1 MIKKKGFQKMKKKIW
16 PAMICPVLF
25 IILMRI
31 LIPFIYGMVDDRSM
45 MEIVSGQYTGM
56 PDPHMIFTG
65 YWYGLL
71 VAGFYWLL
79 PQVDWYALCMLALE
93 AACLGLMLYR
103 LMGKRQKRNWWTA
116 LFFLL
121 ICVCMGIRPVTQV
134 TFTTT
139 GAILAVALIFWYMTM
154 EEIHMYDLI
163 VLGALGLFAVEL
175 RFSVYVMVLPV
186 CGVLWL
192 FRVWKEKGRDKKN
205 LLIPVIVAGVLG
217 IYGMGILVG
226 YGNKGWT
233 SYRVYNDNRSLIYDY
248 EDYMFPRFE
257 DAQVLYGQVGVE
269 SKARAKNLYYYNYT
283 ADDQVNQEF
292 FADYLQAKEEQ
303 LKSEQIS
310 ILTKLKQTLKTYVKS
325 AVSGK
330 YGYVHLVLLGGY
342 LALIILLLLKREY
355 EMTAKVMAVFAVQI
369 LLWLYLVWR
378 GRTPERVL
386 ISMNLM
392 LVEPLVLFWT
402 GALKHVQ
409 MPAKVVKTGTAL
421 FLVIVCIYAGVQI
434 KTVRAEN
441 VEQARWNRSV
451 EDLKEYC
458 MDHPENF
465 YFNDVTSLAM
475 TTWNVHLWNPKQYR
489 MNYMSLG
496 DWMSFSPIWQEKLEQ
511 NGISSVREALYGQD
525 NIYLI
530 SSFDR
535 GTEYLTELYDGVT
548 CEQVDTIRQ
557 FKVYRLVKEAGK

>member
-139 GAILAVALIFWYMTM
+139 GAVLAVALIFWYMTM

-205 LLIPVIVAGVLG
+205 LLIPVIAAGVLG

-330 YGYVHLVLLGGY
+330 
-342 LALIILLLLKREY
+342 
-355 EMTAKVMAVFAVQI
+355 
-369 LLWLYLVWR
+369 YLVWR

>member
-139 GAILAVALIFWYMTM
+139 GAVLAVALIFWYMTM

-205 LLIPVIVAGVLG
+205 LLIPVIAAGVLG

-355 EMTAKVMAVFAVQI
+355 EMTAKCDGSVC
-369 LLWLYLVWR
+369 
-378 GRTPERVL
+378 RTDITVALSGMEGANPG
-386 ISMNLM
+386 
-392 LVEPLVLFWT
+392 T
-402 GALKHVQ
+402 GADQ
-409 MPAKVVKTGTAL
+409 
-421 FLVIVCIYAGVQI
+421 YESDAGGAAGSI
-434 KTVRAEN
+434 
-441 VEQARWNRSV
+441 
-451 EDLKEYC
+451 L
-458 MDHPENF
+458 
-465 YFNDVTSLAM
+465 
-475 TTWNVHLWNPKQYR
+475 
-489 MNYMSLG
+489 
-496 DWMSFSPIWQEKLEQ
+496 
-511 NGISSVREALYGQD
+511 
-525 NIYLI
+525 
-530 SSFDR
+530 DR
-535 GTEYLTELYDGVT
+535 GTQA
-548 CEQVDTIRQ
+548 CAN
-557 FKVYRLVKEAGK
+557 AGKSGKNGNGTVSGDSVYLCRSADKDREGGKCGTGTMEQKCGRSERILHGSSGKLLFQ

>member
-1 MIKKKGFQKMKKKIW
+1 
-16 PAMICPVLF
+16 
-25 IILMRI
+25 
-31 LIPFIYGMVDDRSM
+31 
-45 MEIVSGQYTGM
+45 
-56 PDPHMIFTG
+56 
-65 YWYGLL
+65 
-71 VAGFYWLL
+71 
-79 PQVDWYALCMLALE
+79 
-93 AACLGLMLYR
+93 
-103 LMGKRQKRNWWTA
+103 
-116 LFFLL
+116 
-121 ICVCMGIRPVTQV
+121 MGIRPVTQV

-139 GAILAVALIFWYMTM
+139 GAVLAVALIFWYMTM

-205 LLIPVIVAGVLG
+205 LLIPVIAAGVLG

-392 LVEPLVLFWT
+392 LVEP
-402 GALKHVQ
+402 
-409 MPAKVVKTGTAL
+409 
-421 FLVIVCIYAGVQI
+421 AGSI
-434 KTVRAEN
+434 
-441 VEQARWNRSV
+441 
-451 EDLKEYC
+451 L
-458 MDHPENF
+458 
-465 YFNDVTSLAM
+465 
-475 TTWNVHLWNPKQYR
+475 
-489 MNYMSLG
+489 
-496 DWMSFSPIWQEKLEQ
+496 
-511 NGISSVREALYGQD
+511 
-525 NIYLI
+525 
-530 SSFDR
+530 DR
-535 GTEYLTELYDGVT
+535 GTQA
-548 CEQVDTIRQ
+548 CAN
-557 FKVYRLVKEAGK
+557 AGKSGKNGNGTVSGDSVYLCRSADKDREGGKCGTGTMEQKCGRSERILHGSSGKLLFQ